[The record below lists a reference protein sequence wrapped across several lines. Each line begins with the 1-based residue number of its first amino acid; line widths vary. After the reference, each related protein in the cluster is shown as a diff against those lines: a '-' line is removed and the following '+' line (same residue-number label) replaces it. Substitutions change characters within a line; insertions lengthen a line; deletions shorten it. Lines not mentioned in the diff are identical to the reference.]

1 MNWATMLLIT
11 LLVTASPIVYILF
24 KEYRPKTAIAV
35 FLVYSLAGIVLAC
48 ALPPDPDCDA
58 ARIETGKAI
67 TRRFFPQHADILD
80 RLDVRCAAD
89 VRGISQCQRDV
100 DGCTLWTGGGPYRA
114 RVFVKT
120 GVDEAALLCHEAGHW
135 AGVDNHGPQF
145 PQATVDD
152 CARSLP
158 NN

>member
-1 MNWATMLLIT
+1 MNWASLLIIVF
-11 LLVTASPIVYILF
+11 LVASLPITYVLF
-24 KEYRPKTAIAV
+24 AAYKPKTAIFV
-35 FLVYSLAGIVLAC
+35 GVLIYSVVVALAC
-48 ALPPDPDCDA
+48 ALPPDPDCNQD
-58 ARIETGKAI
+58 RIKIGGLAVKSY
-67 TRRFFPQHADILD
+67 FPQHADIID

-100 DGCTLWTGGGPYRA
+100 DGCTLWTGNGPYRA

-135 AGVDNHGPQF
+135 SGVDNHGPQF

-152 CARSLP
+152 CARSLRK
-158 NN
+158 N